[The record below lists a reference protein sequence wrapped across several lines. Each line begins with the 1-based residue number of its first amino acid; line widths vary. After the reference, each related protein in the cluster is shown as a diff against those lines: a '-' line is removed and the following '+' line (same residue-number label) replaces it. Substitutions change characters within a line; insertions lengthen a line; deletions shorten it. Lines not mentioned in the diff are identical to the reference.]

1 MISWVIYKTEQKKE
15 MFLVEMHYRILKN
28 EKEKIKQR
36 IANKEQALKRSEEML
51 DQDTKRFNE
60 HMEKNRIM
68 KDEAISRANSEATAK
83 KEKEAEIKQLEQKKA
98 AISAEINRNEE
109 YLEILKKHKSFLEKL
124 TPAEWLEQRARENQ
138 KKYDAMKQEW
148 LIRQKVEDFNESF
161 CPEDSESQL
170 SAGTSNSTAKKRR
183 NSKKKSSIMDMKF
196 EDLVKKGII
205 ELNAGEEEL
214 MYFDNPYQLMAMLKE
229 LEDNNLFLI
238 EHMQEMEHQL
248 EMMKGEFETLQDK
261 DDSKAEDLKKNKE
274 HLKST
279 LNVRCR

>member
-1 MISWVIYKTEQKKE
+1 

-68 KDEAISRANSEATAK
+68 KDEAISRANAEATSK

-124 TPAEWLEQRARENQ
+124 TPVDWLDQRTRENQ

-148 LIRQKVEDFNESF
+148 LIRQKAEDFNESF
-161 CPEDSESQL
+161 YPEETDSQI
-170 SAGTSNSTAKKRR
+170 SAGTSNSAARKRR
-183 NSKKKSSIMDMKF
+183 NSKKRSTMMDMKF
-196 EDLVKKGII
+196 DDLVKKGII

-248 EMMKGEFETLQDK
+248 EMMRGEFEILQHK

>member
-1 MISWVIYKTEQKKE
+1 MISWVSYRIEQKKE

-68 KDEAISRANSEATAK
+68 KDEAISRANAEATAK

-109 YLEILKKHKSFLEKL
+109 YLEILKKHKNFLEKL
-124 TPAEWLEQRARENQ
+124 TPADWLDSRARENQ

-148 LIRQKVEDFNESF
+148 LIRQKAEDFNESF
-161 CPEDSESQL
+161 YPEETDSQISG
-170 SAGTSNSTAKKRR
+170 GTSNSAARKRQNTR
-183 NSKKKSSIMDMKF
+183 KKSMIMDMKF

-248 EMMKGEFETLQDK
+248 EMMRGEFEILQHK

-279 LNVRCR
+279 LNV

>member
-1 MISWVIYKTEQKKE
+1 
-15 MFLVEMHYRILKN
+15 
-28 EKEKIKQR
+28 
-36 IANKEQALKRSEEML
+36 
-51 DQDTKRFNE
+51 
-60 HMEKNRIM
+60 
-68 KDEAISRANSEATAK
+68 
-83 KEKEAEIKQLEQKKA
+83 
-98 AISAEINRNEE
+98 
-109 YLEILKKHKSFLEKL
+109 
-124 TPAEWLEQRARENQ
+124 
-138 KKYDAMKQEW
+138 
-148 LIRQKVEDFNESF
+148 
-161 CPEDSESQL
+161 
-170 SAGTSNSTAKKRR
+170 
-183 NSKKKSSIMDMKF
+183 MDMKF